1 MTDKKT
7 LTIRT
12 EGDFGADFFAPA
24 EELRVAAVTPCTTI
38 DFPGKLSAVV
48 FVQGCP
54 WRCGYCQNAWMQPRE
69 LAEGHETWQRVTAL
83 LSKRRGLLDGV
94 VFSGGEPTVDPAL
107 PAAVRVVKERYAMA
121 VGLHTGGAYPRRLKA
136 LLPDLDW
143 VGLDVK
149 APPEAEALF
158 ESVTGRP
165 GSARLWRES
174 FDLIR
179 AAGIPTEVRM
189 TVHPELLSA
198 ADIETAAQWLA
209 QRRVTTFALQIYR
222 RPPGAEKAL
231 PSVGADYPGEAL
243 EKHLKELFPMFIL
256 RRD

>member
-1 MTDKKT
+1 
-7 LTIRT
+7 
-12 EGDFGADFFAPA
+12 
-24 EELRVAAVTPCTTI
+24 
-38 DFPGKLSAVV
+38 
-48 FVQGCP
+48 
-54 WRCGYCQNAWMQPRE
+54 
-69 LAEGHETWQRVTAL
+69 
-83 LSKRRGLLDGV
+83 
-94 VFSGGEPTVDPAL
+94 
-107 PAAVRVVKERYAMA
+107 MA

>member
-1 MTDKKT
+1 MTEKAV
-7 LTIRT
+7 LPIRT

-24 EELRVAAVTPCTTI
+24 EALRVAAVTPFTTI

-54 WRCGYCQNAWMQPRE
+54 WRCGYCQNEWMQSRE
-69 LAEGHETWQRVTAL
+69 TAEGGETWERVTAL
-83 LSKRRGLLDGV
+83 LAKRRGLLDGV

-107 PAAVRVVKERYAMA
+107 PAAVKVVRETYGMA
-121 VGLHTGGAYPRRLKA
+121 VGLHTGGAYPRRLKS

-149 APPEAEALF
+149 APPEDEALF
-158 ESVTGRP
+158 ERVTGRA
-165 GSARLWRES
+165 GSARRWRES
-174 FDLIR
+174 FDAIST
-179 AAGIPTEVRM
+179 AGIPTEVRM
-189 TVHPELLSA
+189 TVHPDLLSVG
-198 ADIETAAQWLA
+198 DIEAAGLWLA
-209 QRRVTTFALQIYR
+209 ERRVRTFALQIYR

-243 EKHLKELFPMFIL
+243 EKRLKELFPTFVL
-256 RRD
+256 RRG